1 MKNKYLLPLLVVLVT
16 SLLFTSCTN
25 TQKQAIGN
33 DDDIIVIAD
42 SLLFVDL
49 EAELLHVFEKVIYTP
64 QPENLFHLQR
74 ENIGKIRHLQNRK
87 NIIVLGALNSNDQ
100 TSQYLREVLDSSV
113 TKLIQ
118 NGEEFFINKT
128 DLWAKDQLV
137 MFIIGNSIEEL
148 KKKILDGNE
157 ELLYSFRNMSNERLF
172 SKLYKPSLENKKVEA
187 ELLTKYGWSI
197 YVQPGVE
204 LAKSDSINNF
214 VWLRSGR
221 NTPVERWIFVR
232 WIDNADANYL
242 NNDSL
247 INIRD
252 RTTQKYY
259 RVSGDS
265 VSVNI
270 SFGMSKPM
278 VSQAD
283 FNGHY
288 SLMSQGFWT
297 FNDKSGGGPFIS
309 YSYLDEKT
317 NRFYMID
324 ASIFAPKYYKKKLI
338 QQADVIL
345 NSFNTID
352 ELSEE
357 RIEEILD
364 ELE

>member
-1 MKNKYLLPLLVVLVT
+1 MKIKYLLSLLVFIGIAQF
-16 SLLFTSCTN
+16 FTSCTN

-42 SLLFVDL
+42 SLLFVNL

-74 ENIGKIRHLQNRK
+74 ENINKIRHLQNRK
-87 NIIVLGALNSNDQ
+87 NIIVLGTLDSDDQ
-100 TSQYLREVLDSSV
+100 TSEYLREVLDSSV
-113 TKLIQ
+113 TKLIESGQ
-118 NGEEFFINKT
+118 EFFINKT
-128 DLWAKDQLV
+128 NLWAKDQLV
-137 MFIIGNSIEEL
+137 MFIVGNSVEEL
-148 KKKILDGNE
+148 KKKILEGNE

-172 SKLYKPSLENKKVEA
+172 SKLFKPSLENKKVEA
-187 ELLTKYGWSI
+187 EFLSKYGWSI

-204 LAKSDSINNF
+204 LAKSDSLNNF

-232 WIDNADANYL
+232 WVDNANANYL

-247 INIRD
+247 INIRN
-252 RTTQKYY
+252 RTTKKYY
-259 RVSGDS
+259 RVAGDS
-265 VSVNI
+265 VGVKI
-270 SFGMSKPM
+270 SYGMTKPM

-297 FNDKSGGGPFIS
+297 FDDKSGGGPFIS
-309 YSYLDEKT
+309 YSYLDENTK
-317 NRFYMID
+317 RFYMID

-338 QQADVIL
+338 HQADVIL
-345 NSFNTID
+345 NSFKTID

-357 RIEEILD
+357 RKEEILD
-364 ELE
+364 ELD